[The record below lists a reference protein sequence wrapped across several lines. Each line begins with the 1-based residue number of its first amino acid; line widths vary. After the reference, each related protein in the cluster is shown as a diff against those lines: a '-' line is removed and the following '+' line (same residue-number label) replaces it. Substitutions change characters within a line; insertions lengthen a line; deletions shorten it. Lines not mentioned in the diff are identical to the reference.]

1 MQIVGVLGAARNFV
15 GTINAGNSFAD
26 QRSFSRRRPRVL
38 GVVIWHGLG
47 SFPGFG
53 SLHYCPANAC
63 IGSTAAE
70 VSGKPVLD
78 FFGRGMGMLIKKSF
92 AGHHKSRCAET
103 ALLGVVVNE
112 RLLHRMQATRLS
124 KAFYRGDR
132 LGLSVDGE
140 H

>member
-26 QRSFSRRRPRVL
+26 QRSLFRRRPRIF
-38 GVVIWHGLG
+38 GVVIWHSLG
-47 SFPGFG
+47 SFAGFG
-53 SLHYCPANAC
+53 SLHYCSANAC
-63 IGSTAAE
+63 IGSAAAE

-78 FFGRGMGMLIKKSF
+78 FFGRGMGMLIKKGLAS
-92 AGHHKSRCAET
+92 HHKSGCAET

-112 RLLHRMQATRLS
+112 RLLHRMQAARLS
-124 KAFYRGDR
+124 KPFHSGNR

-140 H
+140 N